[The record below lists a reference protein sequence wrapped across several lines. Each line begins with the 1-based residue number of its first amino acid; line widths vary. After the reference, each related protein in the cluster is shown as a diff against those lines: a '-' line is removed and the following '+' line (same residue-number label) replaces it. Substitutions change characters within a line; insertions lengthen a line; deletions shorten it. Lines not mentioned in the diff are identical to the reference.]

1 MNTRVLNIIE
11 NPELLQIEDLKLLEN
26 EIENIPYAQS
36 LRAIYLLGINKF
48 RNENFQQ
55 ELTKTAA
62 YTTDK
67 KILYQ
72 IINRNNQPKF
82 IPNIVE
88 NIPTDIATEK
98 NILENSEEIKHP
110 TEAKINT
117 ITEEKL
123 TEQNTAS
130 GIDFYQK
137 NTPDTHKKEEE
148 ETPHHTTKNSMIDFY
163 STPIKREFYAQS
175 VSSPINFYERQIQ
188 SIEDTQKEEKVEE
201 IEPLEEN
208 IVIEN
213 PSENISLSNDNQQ
226 KEAQDYQ
233 WKPMEIENI
242 APISAPKTEIIE
254 EIEEEIITETEKEEN
269 NISVEMKESLIE
281 EEDIIPQK
289 TSNVSQFINTW
300 QNWLKATPPP
310 PNREKNIAIIDKF
323 IENNP
328 KISPISEDAEFNFK
342 EKDDDI
348 SHLMTETLAQLYLE
362 QKLYSKAI
370 NAYEILIE
378 KYPERSED
386 FSKAIEEIKKMRNK

>member
-48 RNENFQQ
+48 RKENFQQ

-88 NIPTDIATEK
+88 NIPTDTPAEE
-98 NILENSEEIKHP
+98 NILENSEEIKHSKE
-110 TEAKINT
+110 TKINT

-137 NTPDTHKKEEE
+137 NTSDTQKKEK
-148 ETPHHTTKNSMIDFY
+148 ETPLHTTKNSMIDFY
-163 STPIKREFYAQS
+163 STPIKQESYAQS

-188 SIEDTQKEEKVEE
+188 PIEETPKEEKVEE

-213 PSENISLSNDNQQ
+213 PAENISLSTDNQQ
-226 KEAQDYQ
+226 EKAQDYQ

-242 APISAPKTEIIE
+242 TPISAPKTEIIE

-269 NISVEMKESLIE
+269 NISVEMKEPLIE
-281 EEDIIPQK
+281 EKDIIPQNN
-289 TSNVSQFINTW
+289 SNVSQFINTW

-328 KISPISEDAEFNFK
+328 KISPISEDVEFNFK

-378 KYPERSED
+378 KHPLSL
-386 FSKAIEEIKKMRNK
+386 IHI

>member
-48 RNENFQQ
+48 RKENFQQ

-72 IINRNNQPKF
+72 IINRNNQRKF

-88 NIPTDIATEK
+88 NIPTDTPTEK
-98 NILENSEEIKHP
+98 NALENSEEREEIKHL

-117 ITEEKL
+117 ITEETL

-137 NTPDTHKKEEE
+137 NTSDTQKKEEE
-148 ETPHHTTKNSMIDFY
+148 IPHHTTKNSMIDFY
-163 STPIKREFYAQS
+163 STPIKQESYAQS

-188 SIEDTQKEEKVEE
+188 PIEGTQK
-201 IEPLEEN
+201 EEN

-242 APISAPKTEIIE
+242 APISASKTKII
-254 EIEEEIITETEKEEN
+254 EEIITETKKEKN

>member
-48 RNENFQQ
+48 RKENFQQ

-98 NILENSEEIKHP
+98 NILENSEEIKHSKE
-110 TEAKINT
+110 TKINT

-137 NTPDTHKKEEE
+137 NTSDTQKKEEK

-163 STPIKREFYAQS
+163 STPIKRESYAQT

-188 SIEDTQKEEKVEE
+188 PIEDTQKEEKVEE

-208 IVIEN
+208 IIIEN
-213 PSENISLSNDNQQ
+213 PSENISLSTDNQQ
-226 KEAQDYQ
+226 EEAQDYQ

-242 APISAPKTEIIE
+242 TPISAPKTEIIE

-269 NISVEMKESLIE
+269 NISVEMKEPLIE
-281 EEDIIPQK
+281 EENIIPQNN
-289 TSNVSQFINTW
+289 SNVSQFINTW

-328 KISPISEDAEFNFK
+328 KISPISEDVEFNFK

-378 KYPERSED
+378 KHPERSED
-386 FSKAIEEIKKMRNK
+386 FAEAIEEIKKMRNK